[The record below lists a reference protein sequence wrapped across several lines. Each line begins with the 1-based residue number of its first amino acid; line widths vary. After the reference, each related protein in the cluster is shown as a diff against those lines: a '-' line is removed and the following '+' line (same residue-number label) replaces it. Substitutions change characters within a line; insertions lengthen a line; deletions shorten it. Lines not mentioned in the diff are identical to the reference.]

1 MSNYKYIKSVLILS
15 LIAFGW
21 GCQKK
26 LDEDVRSGLT
36 PDFFKTSQGLTAG
49 LTAAY
54 SGNRNLYGP
63 ETGLLTYTVVGTDE
77 YRVANGTR
85 IQAVGNYSSDFNS
98 SNEFSSNIWN
108 TCYTYINTC
117 NGIVDYGSNVT
128 DLSKPKVDQMVAE
141 AKFLRANYY
150 FILVQLFGSVT
161 LNTHFQNTPST
172 TAEKAPLADLYSF
185 IVQDLNESI
194 PTLAASPQAT
204 GLDKGRATAAAARM
218 LLSKVLLTRAW
229 SPASK
234 TTDADSAL
242 KVADNLINDAPA
254 LGIGLLPDF
263 ADVNKPLN
271 ETNKEV
277 LFTIQYS
284 ADQTYGGSGY
294 NEMNHYFV
302 TRYELNIPGL
312 PQRDMVNGRP
322 FAWIAGTS
330 WLYNTAFADKAND
343 LRYNKS
349 FQKVWY
355 ADVAASVTKNG
366 QTYQINVGDTAL
378 FMPGYDVSDAVI
390 ASKSYV
396 LIPPRKY
403 NNYYFPTMTKYLDPN
418 RTISVNQNSTRPLIV
433 YRFAEAYLIAAEAAF
448 LKGDPINAAKYI
460 NVLRTRAAYP
470 SGDATLIQVSPSAV
484 TLDYILDERTREFC
498 GEQMRWFDLRRT
510 RTLID
515 RVNKYDDYQA
525 YLNIQAKDTLRPI
538 PQSQIDAVITG
549 DKYAQNPG
557 W

>member
-1 MSNYKYIKSVLILS
+1 MSNYKYIRSFILLS
-15 LIAFGW
+15 LIIFGL

-26 LDEDVRSGLT
+26 LDEDVRSSLT

-63 ETGLLTYTVVGTDE
+63 ETGLLAYTIVGTDE

-98 SNEFSSNIWN
+98 SNEFSSNMWN

-117 NGIVDYGSNVT
+117 NGIVDYGPSVT
-128 DLSKPKVDQMVAE
+128 DLSKSKVDQMVAE

-150 FILVQLFGSVT
+150 FVLVQLFGSVT
-161 LNTHFQNTPST
+161 LNPHFQNTPST
-172 TAEKAPLADLYSF
+172 SAQKATLADLYAF
-185 IVQDLNESI
+185 MVQDLNEAI
-194 PTLAASPQAT
+194 PNLAASPQT
-204 GLDKGRATAAAARM
+204 SGLDKGRANAAAARM

-229 SPASK
+229 SSAAK
-234 TTDADSAL
+234 TTDADSAY
-242 KVADNLINDAPA
+242 KVADNLINDASG
-254 LGIGLLPDF
+254 LGIGLLQDF
-263 ADVNKPLN
+263 ADVHKAQN
-271 ETNKEV
+271 ENNKEI
-277 LFTIQYS
+277 LFSVQYS

-312 PQRDMVNGRP
+312 PQRDIINGRP
-322 FAWIAGTS
+322 FAWVAGTS
-330 WLYNTAFADKAND
+330 WLYNTAFGDKTND
-343 LRYNKS
+343 LRYTKS

-355 ADVAASVTKNG
+355 ADVAAATTRNG
-366 QTYQINVGDTAL
+366 QTFQIKVGDTAL
-378 FMPGYDVSDAVI
+378 YMPGYDVSDAVI
-390 ASKSYV
+390 ASKPYV
-396 LIPPRKY
+396 LIPPRNY
-403 NNYYFPTMTKYLDPN
+403 SNYYFPTMTKYLDPN
-418 RTISVNQNSTRPLIV
+418 RAISVNQNSTRPLIV
-433 YRFAEAYLIAAEAAF
+433 YRFAETYLIAAEAAL
-448 LKGDPINAAKYI
+448 LKGDKTNAAKYV
-460 NVLRTRAAYP
+460 NVLKTRAAYP
-470 SGDATLIQVSPSAV
+470 SGNAALIQITPADI

-515 RVNKYDDYQA
+515 RVKKYDDYQA
-525 YLNIQAKDTLRPI
+525 YLNIQPKDTLRPI